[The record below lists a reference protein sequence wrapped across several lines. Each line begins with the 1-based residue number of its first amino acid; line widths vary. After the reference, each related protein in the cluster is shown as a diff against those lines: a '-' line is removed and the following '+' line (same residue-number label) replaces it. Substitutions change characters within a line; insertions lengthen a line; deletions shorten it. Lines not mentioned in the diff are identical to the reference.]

1 MKKTKTTTAKAPR
14 GKGAAKAAK
23 SASGRKRQTGVRG
36 LILDLLAAG
45 PKTGSELVAQGG
57 FSVASLYLN
66 LKSLKDDGLIESE
79 RVGREVSIRL
89 AGGAAPVEA
98 SDEGVSAP
106 IEGEIINREEVVV
119 QKTTAVSA
127 AYRGGDLRSA
137 LDQLSARL
145 SPVEGAREKLMVLD
159 QLTRTMPQPIADVL
173 RSLMDDVVRLSTVE
187 G

>member
-23 SASGRKRQTGVRG
+23 SAGTRKRQTGVRS
-36 LILDLLAAG
+36 LILDLLGAG

-66 LKSLKDDGLIESE
+66 LKSLKDEGLIESE
-79 RVGREVSIRL
+79 RVGREVSFRL
-89 AGGAAPVEA
+89 AGAAPAAAVDDSA
-98 SDEGVSAP
+98 SAP

-119 QKTTAVSA
+119 QKVAVVSTA
-127 AYRGGDLRSA
+127 YQGGDLRSA

-173 RSLMDDVVRLSTVE
+173 RSLMDDVARLSTVE